1 MNPDFQVL
9 GNVLSAT
16 RSLEMHDSMS
26 KSGPAKKW
34 FSEMASDWRGSPGP
48 LNWTDQETRHRS
60 ALKSVMPGK
69 RQRSGYEPPHDA
81 MFTRSGDIDDMPFFP
96 HAWAS
101 MPHHASPAKHDV
113 SMYSSGSIEV
123 QDLPSNPATASQSS
137 DPGAKPFV
145 ILARARSLLSSQRIR
160 EAHAILQQGTITFP
174 HDKRIARLLRA
185 ISPGRTRRSRGATSN
200 RRQEL
205 NWIRKN
211 GHKHRGLW
219 VAVSGNHLVA
229 SAMTLEQLLA
239 DVKKLTGGH
248 ETPLVQKIAP
258 A

>member
-1 MNPDFQVL
+1 MNPGFQVL

-16 RSLEMHDSMS
+16 RSFEMHDSMS
-26 KSGPAKKW
+26 KSGPAEEW
-34 FSEMASDWRGSPGP
+34 FSKIASDQRGSSNP
-48 LNWTDQETRHRS
+48 LNRTDQETRHQS
-60 ALKSVMPGK
+60 ALESAMPGR
-69 RQRSGYEPPHDA
+69 RQRSEYEPPHDA
-81 MFTRSGDIDDMPFFP
+81 LFTSSGKIDDMPFFP
-96 HAWAS
+96 HAWTA

-113 SMYSSGSIEV
+113 SMYSSGSIEF

-145 ILARARSLLSSQRIR
+145 ILARAQSSLSSQRIR
-160 EAHAILQQGTITFP
+160 EARAILQQGTITFP
-174 HDKRIARLLRA
+174 QDKRIAALLHA
-185 ISPGRTRRSRGATSN
+185 ISPGRTRRMSGTTSN
-200 RRQEL
+200 RRREL

-211 GHKHRGLW
+211 GHKYRGLW
-219 VAVSGNHLVA
+219 VAVSDDHLVT